1 VQVARWAS
9 CEILFKS
16 VALARAYLVT
26 VTVQASE
33 ILQWGRRSEM
43 RWVTAAKW
51 MKLWIKR
58 LCIWQSEAEKTPI
71 LDLRDAPESREY
83 QPVRMQVL

>member
-1 VQVARWAS
+1 
-9 CEILFKS
+9 
-16 VALARAYLVT
+16 
-26 VTVQASE
+26 
-33 ILQWGRRSEM
+33 M